1 MASLHVGTQRS
12 AKQAMDSMLTLVQGP
27 SYLSRR
33 RIGGTTSAGSDQCRD
48 RTVRKP
54 GEDMAIR
61 STSGHRESG
70 LVKMNDFRLR
80 DMLDCP
86 GGSAWETGNRLV
98 ELRLPLLC
106 AFVDPRGTL
115 SSQLADACWSDK
127 PVTVRLMLLEGSWGH
142 LRRCSS
148 WSLLLGCPST
158 SGFFSMV

>member
-1 MASLHVGTQRS
+1 
-12 AKQAMDSMLTLVQGP
+12 MDSMLTLVQGP

-33 RIGGTTSAGSDQCRD
+33 RIGGTTSAAKLPQNEADGARSPWTWARGQRWPTTPTFTGSDQCRD

-86 GGSAWETGNRLV
+86 GGSAWERGNRLV

-106 AFVDPRGTL
+106 AFVVPRRTL
-115 SSQLADACWSDK
+115 SSQLAD
-127 PVTVRLMLLEGSWGH
+127 LL
-142 LRRCSS
+142 
-148 WSLLLGCPST
+148 
-158 SGFFSMV
+158 V